1 MPQSRSAE
9 KRVRQNVRRRT
20 RNRAIKSA
28 LTTRRRRFGEAVA
41 DGDVGKAEAALKAA
55 QKAFDQAG
63 AKGTVHKNAAARK
76 ISRMARKLAALKT
89 PEA

>member
-1 MPQSRSAE
+1 MPQSRSAA
-9 KRVRQNVRRRT
+9 KRVRQNLRRRT

-28 LTTRRRRFGEAVA
+28 LTTRRRHFSEALA
-41 DGDVGKAEAALKAA
+41 DADVGKAEAALKAA
-55 QKAFDQAG
+55 QKAFDQAS
-63 AKGTVHKNAAARK
+63 AKGTVHKNTAARK